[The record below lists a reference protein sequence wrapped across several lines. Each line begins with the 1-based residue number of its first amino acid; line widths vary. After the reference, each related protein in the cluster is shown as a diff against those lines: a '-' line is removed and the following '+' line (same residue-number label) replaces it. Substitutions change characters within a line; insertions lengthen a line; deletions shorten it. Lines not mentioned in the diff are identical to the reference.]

1 MIDFSKVNKMFIPEG
16 EVQIALKDSDKIWDK
31 PTELEYEPLEY
42 LEFAQKNTQSLFHF
56 ELRPKRAE
64 RNLAQMV
71 KKKDTQL
78 RVSFFY
84 PHEIGA
90 YSVRLSVFTF
100 AFSFGLQACSPK
112 QMASAIS

>member
-64 RNLAQMV
+64 RNLVHIV

-78 RVSFFY
+78 RVSFFLF
-84 PHEIGA
+84 P
-90 YSVRLSVFTF
+90 
-100 AFSFGLQACSPK
+100 
-112 QMASAIS
+112 